1 MSRLR
6 SGPRRALVL
15 SVLTVLALL
24 GGSSV
29 ATAAPSHPT
38 GPGDGNRTLEVD
50 VTNSPTDLNGRP
62 TIAVNPRNPNNLVF
76 TATVFGSAVA
86 ASAPCFVAYSM
97 DRGQTWTHVPWP
109 LGDRPFCGESQVAV
123 DSHGTFYLD
132 MNQLGCPPGNPGPEF
147 VCDLAN
153 HTAVS
158 TSTDG
163 GATWSAPVQTPLT
176 VAANAHLEVDLRTG
190 KLYAEGATSFL
201 WPGGISVSSDRGQTW
216 TPSVPAIPNPAPCT
230 PPAPGFGCGTDPYI
244 AVYDGILA
252 TAYEDPAR
260 GLLFNVS
267 TNDGQTFTTLP
278 VTDSSGTPV
287 PPGGASSVLF
297 NFPEPLIAA
306 DPTHPGRFAVAIP
319 RGTPNTFQ
327 VYITSDAGRTWDG
340 PTVIQAP
347 LAFHPA
353 MAFGTQGWLGV
364 MWRAGTSPAGGE
376 NVFAAVSLNHGRSFS
391 PPVQVNAVT
400 EPIHNA
406 GQPPGDTGASGIDLA
421 NGNVY
426 VVWSDGRNGVAPYTD
441 AIFARVPI
449 HEFQAAQ

>member
-1 MSRLR
+1 
-6 SGPRRALVL
+6 
-15 SVLTVLALL
+15 
-24 GGSSV
+24 
-29 ATAAPSHPT
+29 
-38 GPGDGNRTLEVD
+38 
-50 VTNSPTDLNGRP
+50 
-62 TIAVNPRNPNNLVF
+62 
-76 TATVFGSAVA
+76 
-86 ASAPCFVAYSM
+86 
-97 DRGQTWTHVPWP
+97 
-109 LGDRPFCGESQVAV
+109 
-123 DSHGTFYLD
+123 
-132 MNQLGCPPGNPGPEF
+132 
-147 VCDLAN
+147 
-153 HTAVS
+153 
-158 TSTDG
+158 
-163 GATWSAPVQTPLT
+163 VQTPLT

-244 AVYDGILA
+244 AAYDGILA

-353 MAFGTQGWLGV
+353 MVFGTQGWLGV
-364 MWRAGTSPAGGE
+364 MWRAGTSPVGGE
-376 NVFAAVSLNHGRSFS
+376 NVFAVVSLNHGRSFS

-426 VVWSDGRNGVAPYTD
+426 VVWSDGRNSVAPYTD